1 MVGDI
6 CKCGVFYLKW
16 TTHEQGL
23 GLYNKHKHKLDKHE
37 IHMGMAWIQQQQWQ
51 QQNIMTLLTTDDRQ
65 RVLYKRDLNTSV
77 H

>member
-37 IHMGMAWIQQQQWQ
+37 IHMGMAWIQQQQ
-51 QQNIMTLLTTDDRQ
+51 
-65 RVLYKRDLNTSV
+65 
-77 H
+77 